1 MKSLRSL
8 RLKNYEHT
16 RQALLEW
23 YVAGHLEVEI
33 LIADEVLAVEQS
45 SFLALQFR
53 YRNLYSACQVP
64 YR

>member
-23 YVAGHLEVEI
+23 YVAGHLEVEV
-33 LIADEVLAVEQS
+33 LIADEVLAVERC
-45 SFLALQFR
+45 SFLAQQFR
-53 YRNLYSACQVP
+53 Y
-64 YR
+64 